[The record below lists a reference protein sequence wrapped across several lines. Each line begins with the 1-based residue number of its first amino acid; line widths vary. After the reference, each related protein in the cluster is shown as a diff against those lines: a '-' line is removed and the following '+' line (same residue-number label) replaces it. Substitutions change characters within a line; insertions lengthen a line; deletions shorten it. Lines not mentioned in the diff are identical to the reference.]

1 MKLLMIFCLII
12 AKNCWQIQHK
22 SQSVKKL
29 VPNLDKETDYTAHYM
44 NLQLYLSLGIKLI
57 KIHEM
62 LQFKLSNWLKYVDFN
77 TEKRKNA
84 KNEFE
89 KKIF

>member
-1 MKLLMIFCLII
+1 
-12 AKNCWQIQHK
+12 
-22 SQSVKKL
+22 
-29 VPNLDKETDYTAHYM
+29 M

-62 LQFKLSNWLKYVDFN
+62 LQFKQSNWLKYVDFN

-89 KKIF
+89 KKFFKLREKNQCQISQKC

>member
-1 MKLLMIFCLII
+1 
-12 AKNCWQIQHK
+12 
-22 SQSVKKL
+22 
-29 VPNLDKETDYTAHYM
+29 M

-62 LQFKLSNWLKYVDFN
+62 LQFKQSNWLKYVDFN

-89 KKIF
+89 KKIFKLRKKNQCQISQKW

>member
-1 MKLLMIFCLII
+1 
-12 AKNCWQIQHK
+12 
-22 SQSVKKL
+22 
-29 VPNLDKETDYTAHYM
+29 M
-44 NLQLYLSLGIKLI
+44 NLQLHLSLGIKLI

-62 LQFKLSNWLKYVDFN
+62 LQFKQSNWLKYVDFN

-89 KKIF
+89 KKIFKLRKKNQCQISQKC

>member
-1 MKLLMIFCLII
+1 
-12 AKNCWQIQHK
+12 
-22 SQSVKKL
+22 
-29 VPNLDKETDYTAHYM
+29 M

-62 LQFKLSNWLKYVDFN
+62 LQFKQSNWLKYVDFN

-84 KNEFE
+84 KNKFE
-89 KKIF
+89 KKIFKLRKKNQCQISQKW